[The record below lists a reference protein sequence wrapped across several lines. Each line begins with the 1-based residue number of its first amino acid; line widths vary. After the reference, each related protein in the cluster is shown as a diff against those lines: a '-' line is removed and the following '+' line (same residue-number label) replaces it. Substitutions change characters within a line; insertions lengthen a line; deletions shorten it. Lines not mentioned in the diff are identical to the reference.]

1 MLWDIFCR
9 VIDNFGDIGVCWRL
23 AADLAGRGH
32 GVRLWVDDG
41 SALRWM
47 VPGAQEGQWA
57 NVQVLDWRQSHDPH
71 FLTQLAPADVW
82 IEGFGCD
89 IASEF
94 IASRARS
101 ISGNSIN
108 GIPKPVWI
116 NLEYL
121 SAESYVE
128 RAHGLPSPIQSG
140 AAQGWMKYFYYPG
153 FTARTGGLLRE
164 PNLAQRQAAFAHA
177 DLRRTW
183 LAGHDIPWQ
192 GERLVSL
199 FCYEPAALVQVLSQF
214 ASDTKPTR
222 LLVTSGRSSMAVRT
236 ALEQQISLYPLWN
249 VREQL
254 LISYLPYLTQDD
266 FDQLLWLCDL
276 NFVRGEDSLVRALWA
291 GKPLVW
297 QIYPQDD
304 GAHRHKLEAFLDML
318 QADASLRAWHQ
329 AWNQTGSLGKKTPAL
344 PLPDYT
350 GWQRTVQAARARMLE
365 MDDLLTRLE
374 GFVAKKR

>member
-32 GVRLWVDDG
+32 GVRLWVEDD
-41 SALRWM
+41 SALDWM
-47 VPGAQEGQWA
+47 APGAREGQWA
-57 NVQVLDWRQSHDPH
+57 NVQVLDWHQSCNPR
-71 FLTQLAPADVW
+71 FLAELAPADVW
-82 IEGFGCD
+82 IEGFGCN
-89 IASEF
+89 IASEL
-94 IASRARS
+94 IAYRAHSVMATGQKS
-101 ISGNSIN
+101 IQ
-108 GIPKPVWI
+108 KPVWI

-128 RAHGLPSPIQSG
+128 RAHGLPSPVQSSQSG

-153 FTARTGGLLRE
+153 FTTRTGGLLRE
-164 PNLAQRQAAFAHA
+164 QDLLQRQAAFART
-177 DLRRTW
+177 DQRRAW
-183 LAGHDIPWQ
+183 LARHGIPWL

-199 FCYEPAALVQVLSQF
+199 FCYEPAALVQMLTHF

-236 ALEQQISLYPLWN
+236 ALEQQISLNPSWN
-249 VREQL
+249 EREQL

-304 GAHRHKLEAFLDML
+304 GAHQHKLDAFLDML
-318 QADASLRAWHQ
+318 QAEASLRAWHL
-329 AWNQTGSLGKKTPAL
+329 AWNQTGPDVL

-350 GWQRTVQAARARMLE
+350 GWQRTVQAARTRLLE
-365 MDDLLTRLE
+365 MDDLLTQLE